1 MPARFGIAR
10 ALYGARVCHLITTG
24 LLAWY
29 GVLTHAG
36 PAFYVGL
43 VLVIAA
49 FGYEHSIVKPRDL
62 SRLNRA
68 FFTTNGFVGVSLFGF
83 ALLDLIL
90 RGLHFS

>member
-1 MPARFGIAR
+1 MPARFGIAA
-10 ALYGARVCHLITTG
+10 ALYGARACHVVTTG

-36 PAFYVGL
+36 PAYYVGL
-43 VLVIAA
+43 VVVVAA
-49 FGYEHSIVKPRDL
+49 FCYEHSIVKPGDL

-68 FFTTNGFVGVSLFGF
+68 FFTTNGFVGISLFVF

-90 RGLHFS
+90 RGLRLG